1 VQLVEV
7 DALELQALEVAVD
20 GALEVLGPAIWI
32 PGARAWPQQAA
43 LRGDDQV
50 FRVWMQRFG
59 DQLFVHVRAV
69 AVGGVEEIQAQVV
82 RLAQH
87 GVRGGT
93 ILRRSPDVGAAYA
106 HRAEAEAVDGQV
118 ADADGR
124 SLGASL
130 D

>member
-1 VQLVEV
+1 MARLRCSGRPSGS
-7 DALELQALEVAVD
+7 QA
-20 GALEVLGPAIWI
+20 PR
-32 PGARAWPQQAA
+32 ARPQQAA

-50 FRVWMQRFG
+50 LRVWMQRFG

-69 AVGGVEEIQAQVV
+69 AVGGVEEIEAQVV

-106 HRAEAEAVDGQV
+106 HRAEAETVDGQV

-124 SLGASL
+124 SHAPV
-130 D
+130 